1 MSQSRSAA
9 HAVRSMTGF
18 ARVRAALPA
27 GELTLSLRSVNHRTL
42 DLHFHIPSELDPYET
57 AMRKT
62 IQGAVVRGHVEIRM
76 SLHRTAQAAP
86 AAFNRAL
93 LESWLA
99 AFRQAANEFG
109 LDSKPDL
116 NTAFRLPGMLIE
128 DDEEEPGEEMQAGI
142 LKALVDALRIL
153 NEVRSR
159 EGADLLAD
167 LLPRVKR
174 IAFLTVEIEGLR
186 DQVLPALEAKLRE
199 RMAEVIENAEP
210 QRIYQEAALL
220 ADRSDIAEEITRL
233 KMHTAALEA
242 LLTGGGE
249 VGKKTE
255 FLLQELHR
263 EANTTLSKSNS
274 AGEAGRR
281 ISELALG
288 LKSEIEKI
296 REQSLNLE

>member
-1 MSQSRSAA
+1 MSHSRPGQ

-57 AMRKT
+57 AMRKA
-62 IQGAVVRGHVEIRM
+62 IQAVIVRGHVEIRI

-86 AAFNRAL
+86 PAFNRPL
-93 LESWLA
+93 LEAWLA
-99 AFRQAANEFG
+99 AFRQAAGEFG
-109 LDSKPDL
+109 LDSTPDL

-128 DDEEEPGEEMQAGI
+128 AGEEEPGEEMQAAI
-142 LKALVDALRIL
+142 VKTLQDALCAL
-153 NEVRSR
+153 NEVRTR
-159 EGADLLAD
+159 EGSDLLAD

-174 IAFLTVEIEGLR
+174 IAFLTAEIEGLR
-186 DQVLPALEAKLRE
+186 DQVLPALETKLRE
-199 RMAEVIENAEP
+199 RMAEVIENADP
-210 QRIYQEAALL
+210 QRLYQEAALL

-233 KMHTAALEA
+233 KMHTAALET
-242 LLTGGGE
+242 LLTTGGE
-249 VGKKTE
+249 VGKKTD
-255 FLLQELHR
+255 FLLQELQR

-274 AGEAGRR
+274 AGEPGRR